1 MQQHLSEFRVHIIER
16 IEEFKRVYRSNIPC
30 FTQSKI
36 NIKNMNLDR
45 KSIRKYSDKELY
57 IATTN
62 MAIHIEK
69 IVNDQNSNLFEH
81 KGLTKFIDEIKTLLK
96 EYIEIN
102 NTIIHTGKYA
112 SKIYMSI
119 IQEIHAAMQNKC
131 KEIEQGISNKIT
143 RLYSLNHVET
153 IKSLSQSIEKIKE
166 SDINL
171 YAKLK
176 KSIKKT
182 QSE

>member
-1 MQQHLSEFRVHIIER
+1 MQQNLSEFRVNIIER

-36 NIKNMNLDR
+36 NIKDMNLDR
-45 KSIRKYSDKELY
+45 KSIRKYTDKELY
-57 IATTN
+57 MTTMN
-62 MAIHIEK
+62 MAKYIEQV
-69 IVNDQNSNLFEH
+69 VNDQNSNLFEH

-119 IQEIHAAMQNKC
+119 IQEIHEAMQNKC
-131 KEIEQGISNKIT
+131 KEIEKGISNKIN
-143 RLYSLNHVET
+143 RLYKLNHLET
-153 IKSLSQSIEKIKE
+153 IKNLSRSIEKIKE
-166 SDINL
+166 ADINL
-171 YAKLK
+171 YSKLK

>member
-1 MQQHLSEFRVHIIER
+1 MQQHLSDFRVNIIER

-62 MAIHIEK
+62 MAKYIESVINNK
-69 IVNDQNSNLFEH
+69 DSNLFEH

-102 NTIIHTGKYA
+102 NYF
-112 SKIYMSI
+112 
-119 IQEIHAAMQNKC
+119 
-131 KEIEQGISNKIT
+131 
-143 RLYSLNHVET
+143 
-153 IKSLSQSIEKIKE
+153 SQ
-166 SDINL
+166 
-171 YAKLK
+171 
-176 KSIKKT
+176 
-182 QSE
+182 